1 MTDRPTTDQQLPLD
15 IVPIEEAVPAIEA
28 LLFASGEPEDVP
40 TLAAALE
47 WSQRDVR
54 RAIDALDE
62 ELRAYPRGITLQR
75 DGDRVRL
82 VTAPRYGRAVE
93 RLLGIERQV
102 KLSSAA
108 LETLAIVAY
117 RQPIIRPEIEAIRGV
132 DSSGVLATL
141 VARELVEARGRR
153 LGPGNPV
160 EYGTT
165 ATFLQFFGLPSLD
178 ALPPLDPV
186 EQGDDVLK
194 TITT

>member
-1 MTDRPTTDQQLPLD
+1 MTDDDRQLPLD
-15 IVPIEEAVPAIEA
+15 IVPVAEAVPALEA
-28 LLFASGEPEDVP
+28 LLFASGEPEEVA

-47 WSQRDVR
+47 WSQGDVR
-54 RAIDALDE
+54 RALAALDDD
-62 ELRAYPRGITLQR
+62 LRARPRGIALQR
-75 DGDRVRL
+75 DGDRVQL
-82 VTAPRYGRAVE
+82 VTVARYGRAVE

-141 VARELVEARGRR
+141 VARELVEALGRR
-153 LGPGNPV
+153 PGPGNPV

-165 ATFLQFFGLPSLD
+165 GAFLRFFGLTSLED
-178 ALPPLDPV
+178 LPPLEESVAGELPDIS
-186 EQGDDVLK
+186 G
-194 TITT
+194 

>member
-1 MTDRPTTDQQLPLD
+1 MIDVDRQLALD
-15 IVPIEEAVPAIEA
+15 IVPVEEAIPALEA

-47 WSQRDVR
+47 WSQADVR
-54 RAIDALDE
+54 RAIAALE
-62 ELRAYPRGITLQR
+62 EDLRAQPRGIVLQH
-75 DGDRVRL
+75 DGDRVQL
-82 VTAPRYGRAVE
+82 VTVARYGRAVE

-153 LGPGNPV
+153 SGPGNPV

-165 ATFLQFFGLPSLD
+165 GAFLRFFGMTSLGD
-178 ALPPLDPV
+178 LPPLDDGAPGPA
-186 EQGDDVLK
+186 GDAPAVSR
-194 TITT
+194 

>member
-1 MTDRPTTDQQLPLD
+1 MIDTDRQLSLD
-15 IVPIEEAVPAIEA
+15 IVPVDEAVPALEA
-28 LLFASGEPEDVP
+28 LLFASGEPEDIA

-47 WSQRDVR
+47 WSHGDVR
-54 RAIDALDE
+54 RGLDALAAHLD
-62 ELRAYPRGITLQR
+62 AHPRGVALQR
-75 DGDRVRL
+75 DGDRVQL
-82 VTAPRYGRAVE
+82 VTSARFGRAVE

-102 KLSSAA
+102 RLSSAA

-153 LGPGNPV
+153 SGPGNPV

-165 ATFLQFFGLPSLD
+165 GAFLRFFGMASID
-178 ALPPLDPV
+178 DLPPLEDEPPNDPSV
-186 EQGDDVLK
+186 VSR
-194 TITT
+194 

>member
-1 MTDRPTTDQQLPLD
+1 MTDDDRQLPLD
-15 IVPIEEAVPAIEA
+15 IVPVGEAVPALEA
-28 LLFASGEPEDVP
+28 LLFASGEPEEVS

-47 WSQRDVR
+47 WSQGDVR
-54 RAIDALDE
+54 RALAALDDD
-62 ELRAYPRGITLQR
+62 LRARPRGIALQR
-75 DGDRVRL
+75 DGDRVQL
-82 VTAPRYGRAVE
+82 VTVARYGRAVE

-141 VARELVEARGRR
+141 VARELVEALGRR
-153 LGPGNPV
+153 PGPGNPV

-165 ATFLQFFGLPSLD
+165 GAFLRFFGMTSLED
-178 ALPPLDPV
+178 LPPLEESVAGELPDIS
-186 EQGDDVLK
+186 G
-194 TITT
+194 

>member
-1 MTDRPTTDQQLPLD
+1 MTDGDRQLPLD
-15 IVPIEEAVPAIEA
+15 IVPIEEAVPALEA

-47 WSQRDVR
+47 WSQGDVR
-54 RAIDALDE
+54 RALAALEDD
-62 ELRAYPRGITLQR
+62 LRARPRGIALQR
-75 DGDRVRL
+75 DGDRVQL
-82 VTAPRYGRAVE
+82 VTVARYGRAVE

-117 RQPIIRPEIEAIRGV
+117 RQPIIRSEIEAIRGV

-153 LGPGNPV
+153 AGPGNPV

-165 ATFLQFFGLPSLD
+165 GAFLRFFGMTSLED
-178 ALPPLDPV
+178 LPPLGESV
-186 EQGDDVLK
+186 SGDVPDVSR
-194 TITT
+194 

>member
-1 MTDRPTTDQQLPLD
+1 MIDSRGQLPLD
-15 IVPIEEAVPAIEA
+15 LVPVEEGIPALEA

-47 WSQRDVR
+47 WSQADVR
-54 RAIDALDE
+54 RALAALE
-62 ELRAYPRGITLQR
+62 EDLRAHPRGIALQR
-75 DGDRVRL
+75 DGDRVQL
-82 VTAPRYGRAVE
+82 VTAARYGRAVE

-102 KLSSAA
+102 RLSSAA

-153 LGPGNPV
+153 AGPGNPV

-165 ATFLQFFGLPSLD
+165 GAFLRFFGMSSLD
-178 ALPPLDPV
+178 DLPPLEEPPSGEALTV
-186 EQGDDVLK
+186 SR
-194 TITT
+194 

>member
-1 MTDRPTTDQQLPLD
+1 MVDADRQLSLE
-15 IVPIEEAVPAIEA
+15 IVPIEEAVPALEA
-28 LLFASGEPEDVP
+28 LLFASGGSEDVP

-47 WSQRDVR
+47 WGQSDVR
-54 RAIDALDE
+54 RALSALEE
-62 ELRAYPRGITLQR
+62 ELRAHPRGIALQR
-75 DGDRVRL
+75 NGDRVQL
-82 VTAPRYGRAVE
+82 VTVARYGRAIE

-117 RQPIIRPEIEAIRGV
+117 RQPVIRPEIEAIRGV

-153 LGPGNPV
+153 PGPGNPV

-165 ATFLQFFGLPSLD
+165 GAFLRFFGMTSLED
-178 ALPPLDPV
+178 LPPL
-186 EQGDDVLK
+186 EEALAGD
-194 TITT
+194 TTGISL

>member
-1 MTDRPTTDQQLPLD
+1 MTDQQLALD
-15 IVPIEEAVPAIEA
+15 IVPIDEAIPAIEA
-28 LLFASGEPEDVP
+28 LLFASGEAEDVP

-47 WSQRDVR
+47 WSQRDIR
-54 RAIDALDE
+54 RAIEALE
-62 ELRAYPRGITLQR
+62 EDLRTQPRGITLQR

-82 VTAPRYGRAVE
+82 VTVPRYGRAVE

-153 LGPGNPV
+153 VGPGNPV

-165 ATFLQFFGLPSLD
+165 ASFLQFFGLASLD
-178 ALPPLDPV
+178 ALPPLDAV
-186 EQGDDVLK
+186 EPSDDVLSN
-194 TITT
+194 ITT